1 MPLPPDLPMSDPGNL
16 SVDGERVIE
25 LSKTKLVMLIACS
38 LFMAAVGLWFFTAS
52 SRGSFSGEPGR
63 FGRTWMIHGVGAG
76 AFLFFGACAVYAIV
90 KVFDGKPGLVLGP
103 TGLVD
108 NSSAVAAGFIPW
120 SEVTGVEIFQLG
132 AQKMLVVKV
141 VDPEKYI
148 GRGNLLKRAL
158 NRANTGMCGSP
169 VVISP
174 NALRISFHELH
185 EELASRFARARNPAE
200 SPRSSGS

>member
-1 MPLPPDLPMSDPGNL
+1 MPDQNNASADA
-16 SVDGERVIE
+16 ERVIE
-25 LSKTKLVMLIACS
+25 LSKIKLVMVIAAS
-38 LFMAAVGLWFFTAS
+38 LFMAAMGLWFFTAS
-52 SRGSFSGEPGR
+52 RRGSFSGMPGR
-63 FGRTWMIHGVGAG
+63 FGRTWLIHGVGAG
-76 AFLFFGACAVYAIV
+76 AFLFFAVCTLYAIA
-90 KVFDGKPGLVLGP
+90 KAFDRKPGLVLGP
-103 TGLVD
+103 TGIVD

-132 AQKMLVVKV
+132 GQKMLVVRV
-141 VDPEKYI
+141 ADPEKYI
-148 GRGNLLKRAL
+148 SRGNPLKRAL

-185 EELASRFARARNPAE
+185 RELASRLAHARNPAA